1 MHRLH
6 LRIQAQAQM
15 PQQTLL
21 HTQTMEQIQM
31 ATLIWVLLHKTL
43 QIPILLL
50 QELAMDTYS
59 WLAQQADQT
68 KATWF
73 LQQAIQVHKIKL
85 FSQQVV

>member
-31 ATLIWVLLHKTL
+31 ATLIWVLLHKTS
-43 QIPILLL
+43 QIPTLLL

-59 WLAQQADQT
+59 WLVPQADQI
-68 KATWF
+68 KVTWF
-73 LQQAIQVHKIKL
+73 LQQVTQAHKIKL
-85 FSQQVV
+85 FSLQVV